1 MSNKEEQDVLDFFS
15 HAENLP
21 LALSVA
27 DYVDGM
33 RQKLN
38 SAFWSALHARV
49 SSEVQSRALPWT
61 LLATEDRNTP
71 QCLVGLHLQP
81 SQEQTLFLRP
91 MMEQQL
97 MGDALRIYYGLM
109 WNGTPTPDKSGLKEV
124 AALRAD
130 LLAEGYKDNESY
142 FAWQWTN
149 YHPRRRD
156 FLLRYTSDMDALL
169 DDASAL
175 LLHFLINHGSSLEAA
190 NAALASAPPSM
201 AVSLDQLRANIKR

>member
-1 MSNKEEQDVLDFFS
+1 MSGKEEQDVLDFFS
-15 HAENLP
+15 QAANLP
-21 LALSVA
+21 LALSVS
-27 DYVDGM
+27 DHVDGI

-38 SAFWSALHARV
+38 SAFWLALHARV

-71 QCLVGLHLQP
+71 QSLVGLHLQP
-81 SQEQTLFLRP
+81 SQEQALFLRP

-109 WNGTPTPDKSGLKEV
+109 WSSAPTPDKSGLKEV

-156 FLLRYTSDMDALL
+156 FLLRYTNDMEALL

-175 LLHFLINHGSSLEAA
+175 MLHFLVNHGERLLAA
-190 NAALASAPPSM
+190 NAALASAPPTM
-201 AVSLDQLRANIKR
+201 AVSLDQLRAKLKH